1 MISGSS
7 VKNNNNKLRKV
18 KKSKELEEHFGVLF
32 IMVWSVDTAV
42 SFDVNTSI
50 GKKLVLAKV
59 DFVIK

>member
-1 MISGSS
+1 
-7 VKNNNNKLRKV
+7 
-18 KKSKELEEHFGVLF
+18 
-32 IMVWSVDTAV
+32 MVWSVDTAV